1 MHSSDTDG
9 FLAINMW
16 IYAAKEEIPQVH
28 DVYKFTVRGNIRHQ
42 KESVKRSLY
51 MYVT

>member
-1 MHSSDTDG
+1 MYTSDTDG
-9 FLAINMW
+9 FLVKNMW

-28 DVYKFTVRGNIRHQ
+28 ECKFTIRGNDKHQ
-42 KESVKRSLY
+42 KESVKKSLY